1 MNSRRGAL
9 SAPLMCAT
17 TDRHPGQIG
26 DGGAD
31 RSMGWHG
38 LGGDGWFVAMIVG
51 AESAPLR
58 IMGVILCVFVMAT
71 SRSLTANQSG
81 IAAIQNK
88 LTALKW
94 GHEDLAGKTLL
105 SRATAINFCTG
116 KKVDRKNFVT
126 CCEKLGLDWEEIS
139 GQKTVATPA
148 VEPTID
154 INSLVEQL
162 RVSSAESLR
171 KRCGTMRI
179 LDMTQPIDS
188 GAIYTDVNILE
199 RVAGKTRTEISQLM
213 ADCGA
218 EGFDRFFLG
227 NVKEKRVEGLKAVLE
242 KQQLMILGRPGAGKT
257 TFLKRLA
264 IECLNGNFL
273 ADRLP
278 IFVTLKEF
286 AEAEGQPGIL
296 EFVAKL
302 VIPPN
307 PPSKGGDMIKVPL
320 LKGDLGG
327 SLITRSTLISI
338 LASGRGLVLL
348 DGLDEVMEQDHDRV
362 IREIREFAERY
373 SQNHIVITCR
383 IAAREYIF
391 QQFTEVEMADFD
403 DDQIQSFA
411 DKWFRTKEK
420 NPESTTGAM
429 FWKELESRKPVKELA
444 ANPLLL
450 TLLCLE
456 FDNSS
461 AFPQSRSELYERA
474 LNVLLSKWDGQRR
487 IQRGEEVY
495 KGLSLKR
502 KETLLGQLAMH
513 TFERGDYFFKEKVAT
528 QQIEQYIRNLPGAKE
543 DPAALEVD
551 SRAVLKSIES
561 RHGLLSER
569 ATGIYSFSHLTF
581 QEYFTAKNILD
592 LSNPAAQEAALGKLV
607 EHIGDKRWKEVFLLV
622 VEGLDNADYLLR
634 LMKQK
639 ADSMMA
645 TDDRLQEILMWIADK
660 SCESKNHYKS
670 IDLRIFYLDLAY
682 AIYIRSSGY
691 PQISLDF
698 PHPKSSKLQWERPY
712 SESSLVA
719 LDYWLISLLIEVR
732 WFGSGGM
739 DEPTS
744 CYTDAVRC
752 CSDDGLKEALS
763 KLPVL
768 PFYTEFYRDE
778 DFEFN
783 DHAYVKDLELILIK
797 YRNIG
802 HDWQF
807 TDEQK
812 AKLQEYYDANLLLA
826 NCLNSECYVS
836 REVREAIEATML
848 LPVAE
853 IEKWRIENAEL
864 RIEEKR

>member
-1 MNSRRGAL
+1 MA
-9 SAPLMCAT
+9 
-17 TDRHPGQIG
+17 GQTGRASEAGIEQIR
-26 DGGAD
+26 AAMK
-31 RSMGWHG
+31 R
-38 LGGDGWFVAMIVG
+38 DGWTQ
-51 AESAPLR
+51 AE
-58 IMGVILCVFVMAT
+58 LCERLKF
-71 SRSLTANQSG
+71 SRSTLNQILKGQSV
-81 IAAIQNK
+81 K
-88 LTALKW
+88 LDNL
-94 GHEDLAGKTLL
+94 
-105 SRATAINFCTG
+105 
-116 KKVDRKNFVT
+116 
-126 CCEKLGLDWEEIS
+126 EEICHLLELEV
-139 GQKTVATPA
+139 GQV
-148 VEPTID
+148 VFQESNSD

-162 RVSSAESLR
+162 RKSSADSLR

-199 RVAGKTRTEISQLM
+199 RVAGKTRREIQEMM

-227 NVKEKRVEGLKAVLE
+227 DVKQERVEGLKAVLD

-286 AEAEGQPGIL
+286 AETEGQPGIL
-296 EFVAKL
+296 EFVAGL

-307 PPSKGGDMIKVPL
+307 PPSKGGNRIEVPL

-327 SLITRSTLISI
+327 SPITRSIHNSALTQI
-338 LASGRGLVLL
+338 LDSGKALVLL

-411 DKWFRTKEK
+411 DKWFKTKEK
-420 NPESTTGAM
+420 NPESTTGEM

-461 AFPQSRSELYERA
+461 AFPQSRSELYDRA

-495 KGLSLKR
+495 QGLSLKR
-502 KETLLGQLAMH
+502 KETLLGQLAMY

-528 QQIEQYIRNLPGAKE
+528 QQIEQYIRNLPGATE
-543 DPAALEVD
+543 DPEALEVD

-561 RHGLLSER
+561 RHGLLAER

-592 LSNPAAQEAALGKLV
+592 SSNPAVQAAALGKLI
-607 EHIGDKRWKEVFLLV
+607 EHIGENRWKEVFLLV
-622 VEGLDNADYLLR
+622 VEGLDNADYLLL
-634 LMKQK
+634 LMKQRI
-639 ADSMMA
+639 DSIE
-645 TDDRLQEILMWIADK
+645 TDDSELQQLLEWVQTK
-660 SCESKNHYKS
+660 SGSIKVTYKPAAVRAS
-670 IDLRIFYLDLAY
+670 YLALARVLALALDFDLDFALDRALALALALDFALALDLARDRDL
-682 AIYIRSSGY
+682 ALALAFAEDPELKRQLQDIYDRLPNRDDLDRFQLWWEQNGDQWTEDLR
-691 PQISLDF
+691 QI
-698 PHPKSSKLQWERPY
+698 
-712 SESSLVA
+712 
-719 LDYWLISLLIEVR
+719 
-732 WFGSGGM
+732 M
-739 DEPTS
+739 
-744 CYTDAVRC
+744 
-752 CSDDGLKEALS
+752 
-763 KLPVL
+763 
-768 PFYTEFYRDE
+768 
-778 DFEFN
+778 
-783 DHAYVKDLELILIK
+783 IK

-807 TDEQK
+807 SDEQK

-836 REVREAIEATML
+836 REVREEIEATML
-848 LPVAE
+848 LPMAE
-853 IEKWRIENAEL
+853 IEKWKIENG
-864 RIEEKR
+864 RN

>member
-1 MNSRRGAL
+1 
-9 SAPLMCAT
+9 
-17 TDRHPGQIG
+17 
-26 DGGAD
+26 
-31 RSMGWHG
+31 
-38 LGGDGWFVAMIVG
+38 
-51 AESAPLR
+51 
-58 IMGVILCVFVMAT
+58 MA
-71 SRSLTANQSG
+71 SRSLTASQSG
-81 IAAIQNK
+81 IAAIDNK
-88 LTALKW
+88 LTAKKW
-94 GHEDLAGKTLL
+94 SYENLASAADVGRT
-105 SRATAINFCTG
+105 SAINFCTG

-126 CCEKLGLDWEEIS
+126 CCEKLDLDWEVIS
-139 GQKTVATPA
+139 GQKTGSTLAA
-148 VEPTID
+148 EPSTDID
-154 INSLVEQL
+154 FLVKQL
-162 RVSSAESLR
+162 RASSADSLR

-188 GAIYTDVNILE
+188 GAIYTDVNILTKI
-199 RVAGKTRTEISQLM
+199 AGKTRREITEMM

-218 EGFDRFFLG
+218 EGFDRFGLG
-227 NVKEKRVEGLKAVLE
+227 KKQDRVEGLKAVLQ

-286 AEAEGQPGIL
+286 AETINQPGLVNCMGGFVSPEYSQKDIQTVL
-296 EFVAKL
+296 EV
-302 VIPPN
+302 
-307 PPSKGGDMIKVPL
+307 
-320 LKGDLGG
+320 
-327 SLITRSTLISI
+327 
-338 LASGRGLVLL
+338 GRGLVLL
-348 DGLDEVMEQDHDRV
+348 DGLDEVMEQDHDRI
-362 IREIREFAERY
+362 IREIREFAEQY
-373 SQNHIVITCR
+373 SENHIVITCR

-411 DKWFRTKEK
+411 NKWFKTKEK
-420 NPESTTGAM
+420 NPKSTTGEM

-461 AFPQSRSELYERA
+461 AFPQSRSELYDRA

-502 KETLLGQLAMH
+502 KETLLGQLAMY
-513 TFERGDYFFKEKVAT
+513 TFERGDYFFKERVAT
-528 QQIEQYIRNLPGAKE
+528 QQIEQYIRNLPGATE

-592 LSNPAAQEAALGKLV
+592 LSNPAAQETALNQLV
-607 EHIGDKRWKEVFLLV
+607 THIGEPRWKEVFLLV
-622 VEGLDNADYLLR
+622 LEGLDNADYLLR
-634 LMKQK
+634 LMKQRIDSIIADDLKSQQFLEWVQTKSTSVK
-639 ADSMMA
+639 AVDKPVAVRDFYLALALALALDFVPAHIFVRNRNYDLAFDSA
-645 TDDRLQEILMWIADK
+645 LACDLGVACYLARDFNHALALAFHIDRTLDLKLKRQLQEIYYRLP
-660 SCESKNHYKS
+660 NHRDRDRYQKWWEHYGDRWTE
-670 IDLRIFYLDLAY
+670 DLR
-682 AIYIRSSGY
+682 
-691 PQISLDF
+691 QI
-698 PHPKSSKLQWERPY
+698 
-712 SESSLVA
+712 
-719 LDYWLISLLIEVR
+719 
-732 WFGSGGM
+732 M
-739 DEPTS
+739 
-744 CYTDAVRC
+744 
-752 CSDDGLKEALS
+752 
-763 KLPVL
+763 
-768 PFYTEFYRDE
+768 
-778 DFEFN
+778 
-783 DHAYVKDLELILIK
+783 IK

-836 REVREAIEATML
+836 REVREEIEATML
-848 LPVAE
+848 LPMAE
-853 IEKWRIENAEL
+853 IEKWKAENG
-864 RIEEKR
+864 RN

>member
-1 MNSRRGAL
+1 MAGQTGRASEAGIKLIRSAMKRG
-9 SAPLMCAT
+9 
-17 TDRHPGQIG
+17 
-26 DGGAD
+26 
-31 RSMGWHG
+31 GWTQV
-38 LGGDGWFVAMIVG
+38 L
-51 AESAPLR
+51 
-58 IMGVILCVFVMAT
+58 LCERLEI
-71 SRSLTANQSG
+71 SRSTLNQILKGQSV
-81 IAAIQNK
+81 K
-88 LTALKW
+88 LENL
-94 GHEDLAGKTLL
+94 
-105 SRATAINFCTG
+105 
-116 KKVDRKNFVT
+116 
-126 CCEKLGLDWEEIS
+126 EEICHLLELEV
-139 GQKTVATPA
+139 GQVVLQEASS
-148 VEPTID
+148 D
-154 INSLVEQL
+154 INSLVQQFRL
-162 RVSSAESLR
+162 SSAESLR

-199 RVAGKTRTEISQLM
+199 RVAGKTRREIQDLM
-213 ADCGA
+213 VDCGA
-218 EGFDRFFLG
+218 AGFDRFLLG
-227 NVKEKRVEGLKAVLE
+227 NVKQERVEGLKAVLD
-242 KQQLMILGRPGAGKT
+242 KRQLMILGRPGAGKT

-286 AEAEGQPGIL
+286 AETEGQPGIL
-296 EFVAKL
+296 DFMAGL
-302 VIPPN
+302 VIPPS
-307 PPSKGGDMIKVPL
+307 PPSKGGNQIEVPL

-327 SLITRSTLISI
+327 SPITRSTLIAI
-338 LASGRGLVLL
+338 LESGKALVLL

-403 DDQIQSFA
+403 DLQIQSFA
-411 DKWFRTKEK
+411 DKWFKTKEK
-420 NPESTTGAM
+420 NPESTTGKM

-461 AFPQSRSELYERA
+461 AFPQSRSELYDRA
-474 LNVLLSKWDGQRR
+474 LNVLLAKWDGQRR
-487 IQRGEEVY
+487 ILRGEEVY

-502 KETLLGQLAMH
+502 KETLLGQLAMY

-528 QQIEQYIRNLPGAKE
+528 QQIEQYIRNLPGATE

-622 VEGLDNADYLLR
+622 VEGLDNADYWLR
-634 LMKQK
+634 LMQQRIDSSIGDDPKLQRLLEWAQIK
-639 ADSMMA
+639 SASINVTYKPSAIRAFYLALARDLDLDRYRTLAVLLANNIELHFIRDLDYHVDITIACYADADFALDIALDLFLFLACYFDIASYFTNRPDIA
-645 TDDRLQEILMWIADK
+645 EDLARKLDIVEDPEVKRQLQEIFDRLHD
-660 SCESKNHYKS
+660 CDTRNRFYKCWKQNNDRWTE
-670 IDLRIFYLDLAY
+670 DLR
-682 AIYIRSSGY
+682 
-691 PQISLDF
+691 QI
-698 PHPKSSKLQWERPY
+698 
-712 SESSLVA
+712 
-719 LDYWLISLLIEVR
+719 
-732 WFGSGGM
+732 M
-739 DEPTS
+739 
-744 CYTDAVRC
+744 
-752 CSDDGLKEALS
+752 
-763 KLPVL
+763 
-768 PFYTEFYRDE
+768 
-778 DFEFN
+778 
-783 DHAYVKDLELILIK
+783 IK

-812 AKLQEYYDANLLLA
+812 TKLQEYYDANLLLA

-836 REVREAIEATML
+836 REVREEIEATML

-853 IEKWRIENAEL
+853 IKKWKAAKL
-864 RIEEKR
+864 GT

>member
-1 MNSRRGAL
+1 
-9 SAPLMCAT
+9 
-17 TDRHPGQIG
+17 
-26 DGGAD
+26 
-31 RSMGWHG
+31 
-38 LGGDGWFVAMIVG
+38 
-51 AESAPLR
+51 
-58 IMGVILCVFVMAT
+58 MAS
-71 SRSLTANQSG
+71 SRSLTASESG
-81 IAAIQNK
+81 IAAIQNR
-88 LTALKW
+88 LTTKKW
-94 GHEDLAGKTLL
+94 GHEDLAGAAEM
-105 SRATAINFCTG
+105 SRATAIGFCTG

-126 CCEKLGLDWEEIS
+126 CCEKLGLDWEVIS
-139 GQKTVATPA
+139 GQKTVSIPA
-148 VEPTID
+148 AEPTSDID
-154 INSLVEQL
+154 SLVRQL
-162 RVSSAESLR
+162 RESSAESLR

-199 RVAGKTRTEISQLM
+199 RVAGKTRREIQEMM

-227 NVKEKRVEGLKAVLE
+227 NVKQQRVPGLDAVLD
-242 KQQLMILGRPGAGKT
+242 KRQLMILGRPGAGKT

-264 IECLNGNFL
+264 IECLNGKFL

-286 AEAEGQPGIL
+286 AETEGKPGIV
-296 EFVAKL
+296 EFMARL
-302 VIPPN
+302 VNLQPDSAVKNKFKPR
-307 PPSKGGDMIKVPL
+307 PGDVGFGRSPL
-320 LKGDLGG
+320 HIAL
-327 SLITRSTLISI
+327 R
-338 LASGRGLVLL
+338 SGRGLVLL
-348 DGLDEVMEQDHDRV
+348 DGLDEVMEKDHDRV
-362 IREIREFAERY
+362 IREIREFAEQY

-403 DDQIQSFA
+403 DNQIQSFA
-411 DKWFRTKEK
+411 DKWFKTKE
-420 NPESTTGAM
+420 NDPESTTGAM
-429 FWKELESRKPVKELA
+429 FWQELESRKPVKELA

-461 AFPQSRSELYERA
+461 AFPQSRSELYDRA

-502 KETLLGQLAMH
+502 KETLLGQLAMY
-513 TFERGDYFFKEKVAT
+513 TFDRGDYFFKEKVAT

-592 LSNPAAQEAALGKLV
+592 LSNPAAQEKNLDQLV
-607 EHIGDKRWKEVFLLV
+607 KHIGEERWKEVFLLV

-634 LMKQK
+634 LMKERI
-639 ADSMMA
+639 DSMLIDE
-645 TDDRLQEILMWIADK
+645 TEIQLMLSWAQQK
-660 SCESKNHYKS
+660 
-670 IDLRIFYLDLAY
+670 
-682 AIYIRSSGY
+682 
-691 PQISLDF
+691 
-698 PHPKSSKLQWERPY
+698 
-712 SESSLVA
+712 SSLVK
-719 LDYWLISLLIEVR
+719 
-732 WFGSGGM
+732 GSFKK
-739 DEPTS
+739 T
-744 CYTDAVRC
+744 AVRAYYYAFFMRNDTRLAFEIDEC
-752 CSDDGLKEALS
+752 LAKATRVNDGKYLEEEFKKDVENMNFDGITVKS
-763 KLPVL
+763 VL
-768 PFYTEFYRDE
+768 EIPSLNNLLACLCRDSQKFSHNDFMLDSGLNRLLYITPE
-778 DFEFN
+778 TLNKAFKGFEFEKSAFPDFLLGLAFAFAVEVIRCFVEDPHLERQIKRLRN
-783 DHAYVKDLELILIK
+783 LLPNISNEAGDIFSGWWIEKKPYWTEDLRQIMIK

-812 AKLQEYYDANLLLA
+812 AKLQEYYDANLLLTE
-826 NCLNSECYVS
+826 CLNSECYLS
-836 REVREAIEATML
+836 REVREEIEATML
-848 LPVAE
+848 LPMAV
-853 IEKWRIENAEL
+853 IEQWKEERRRKTEEN
-864 RIEEKR
+864 

>member
-1 MNSRRGAL
+1 MAGQTGRASEAGIKAIRSAMKRG
-9 SAPLMCAT
+9 
-17 TDRHPGQIG
+17 
-26 DGGAD
+26 
-31 RSMGWHG
+31 GWTQV
-38 LGGDGWFVAMIVG
+38 L
-51 AESAPLR
+51 
-58 IMGVILCVFVMAT
+58 LCERLEI
-71 SRSLTANQSG
+71 SRSTLNQILKGQSV
-81 IAAIQNK
+81 K
-88 LTALKW
+88 LENLEEICHLFELKV
-94 GHEDLAGKTLL
+94 EQVVLQEASSDLA
-105 SRATAINFCTG
+105 
-116 KKVDRKNFVT
+116 
-126 CCEKLGLDWEEIS
+126 
-139 GQKTVATPA
+139 
-148 VEPTID
+148 
-154 INSLVEQL
+154 SLVQQL
-162 RVSSAESLR
+162 RASSADSLR

-199 RVAGKTRTEISQLM
+199 RVAGKTRREIQEMM

-227 NVKEKRVEGLKAVLE
+227 SVKQERVPGLEAVLD

-273 ADRLP
+273 VDRLP

-286 AEAEGQPGIL
+286 AETEGQPGIL
-296 EFVAKL
+296 AFMAKS

-307 PPSKGGDMIKVPL
+307 PPSKGGNRIEVPL

-327 SLITRSTLISI
+327 SLITRSIHNSALTQI
-338 LASGRGLVLL
+338 LDSGKALVLL
-348 DGLDEVMEQDHDRV
+348 DGLDEVMEQDHDRI
-362 IREIREFAERY
+362 IREIKEFAERY
-373 SQNHIVITCR
+373 SENHIVITCR

-411 DKWFRTKEK
+411 DKWFKTKEK
-420 NPESTTGAM
+420 NPKSTTGEM

-461 AFPQSRSELYERA
+461 AFPQSRSELYDRA

-502 KETLLGQLAMH
+502 KETLLGQLAMY

-528 QQIEQYIRNLPGAKE
+528 QQIEQYIRNLPGATE
-543 DPAALEVD
+543 DSAALEVD

-569 ATGIYSFSHLTF
+569 AAGIYSFSHLTF

-592 LSNPAAQEAALGKLV
+592 LSNPAAQEAALGRLV
-607 EHIGDKRWKEVFLLV
+607 EHMGEPRWKEVFLLV

-634 LMKQK
+634 LMKQRSDSIVAYDLK
-639 ADSMMA
+639 SQQFLEWVQEKSESVKATYKPAAVRAFYYALSILLSLQLAQVLEHDLKIRLNGADSNMSKEMDLLETSNPHDHDFDLDLSLILA
-645 TDDRLQEILMWIADK
+645 LDFKIDELGLNSFPDIDLTLQDCTNKELKNQIRSISSSVNVHESEFWWTSSSFIDK
-660 SCESKNHYKS
+660 SH
-670 IDLRIFYLDLAY
+670 LREI
-682 AIYIRSSGY
+682 
-691 PQISLDF
+691 
-698 PHPKSSKLQWERPY
+698 
-712 SESSLVA
+712 
-719 LDYWLISLLIEVR
+719 
-732 WFGSGGM
+732 M
-739 DEPTS
+739 
-744 CYTDAVRC
+744 
-752 CSDDGLKEALS
+752 
-763 KLPVL
+763 
-768 PFYTEFYRDE
+768 
-778 DFEFN
+778 
-783 DHAYVKDLELILIK
+783 IK

-802 HDWQF
+802 HDWKLTNSQ
-807 TDEQK
+807 Q

-836 REVREAIEATML
+836 REVREELEATML

-853 IEKWRIENAEL
+853 IEKWKADRVVD
-864 RIEEKR
+864 RS